1 MKNSLIDNQ
10 GLSLPTEKKTKLENK
25 LKKANNLANCLETA
39 NKFGKQLLNEVFG
52 VGSETFTELI
62 RQSIAREVKT
72 LRNKLDN
79 VGELAETKE
88 IKANDSEQLHGSL
101 IITDYPNL
109 EIIHIPDQKNLT
121 QLQIINNEKLEIL
134 DVTNNYRLTR
144 NDNQEKIQQGIYN
157 RFVSSLK
164 PLQNLS
170 RLERFDIRN
179 TDLDSGLEYLPKSI
193 KRAEEKLIK
202 KHSKK
207 FKKKHEEKKDS
218 VKKKLKIEQMQ
229 DFKNLKES
237 YKNYG
242 LCKEC
247 QQPNT
252 EIYLCQPCAFRYSQ
266 QNPEKRISVLTGLP
280 PYTTYDS
287 REKCYKESPHD
298 ADLALKICQGL
309 RPQFQIKIPPLLEN
323 LIKRCWDANPM
334 KRPAKV
340 RSRKDTEFYRQ
351 YKEIEEYNQKLP
363 EEIKFPK
370 YKSHKGTVY
379 TSRLLPTSEIANLL
393 QLQEISSEL
402 KETVRG
408 YVKAKNKSLKDQKDA
423 QAKKNVRELEEKL
436 EEELKKRGFATE
448 KMDEIIRYCE
458 NYHLLELEQKQI
470 SVQGSQDQ
478 QTTNQS
484 STLVVELEQSSEEEI
499 KLSFR
504 QAEEGVEQ
512 PADNQVNTNPQQS
525 EISNTI
531 DTEASE
537 QVAVVQNPPN
547 NKEKEIKLK
556 REDFQGK
563 LVAEDYPNLE
573 KLYLRDIK
581 NIDKITLRNLPQLQE
596 CTI

>member
-1 MKNSLIDNQ
+1 MDNDNGTIVGCYGISQDPITKNYAIVMQYVPDGNLKHYLDKNSH
-10 GLSLPTEKKTKLENK
+10 K
-25 LKKANNLANCLETA
+25 NLQFRIL
-39 NKFGKQLLNEVFG
+39 
-52 VGSETFTELI
+52 
-62 RQSIAREVKT
+62 
-72 LRNKLDN
+72 
-79 VGELAETKE
+79 
-88 IKANDSEQLHGSL
+88 QLHYIKDGL
-101 IITDYPNL
+101 NTVHENG
-109 EIIHIPDQKNLT
+109 LT
-121 QLQIINNEKLEIL
+121 
-134 DVTNNYRLTR
+134 
-144 NDNQEKIQQGIYN
+144 
-157 RFVSSLK
+157 
-164 PLQNLS
+164 
-170 RLERFDIRN
+170 
-179 TDLDSGLEYLPKSI
+179 
-193 KRAEEKLIK
+193 
-202 KHSKK
+202 H
-207 FKKKHEEKKDS
+207 
-218 VKKKLKIEQMQ
+218 Q
-229 DFKNLKES
+229 DFHPGNIL
-237 YKNYG
+237 NHDD
-242 LCKEC
+242 
-247 QQPNT
+247 PNT
-252 EIYLCQPCAFRYSQ
+252 IIWS
-266 QNPEKRISVLTGLP
+266 
-280 PYTTYDS
+280 
-287 REKCYKESPHD
+287 
-298 ADLALKICQGL
+298 LKICQGL

-334 KRPAKV
+334 KRPA
-340 RSRKDTEFYRQ
+340 SLEELTLG
-351 YKEIEEYNQKLP
+351 EYNQKLP

-547 NKEKEIKLK
+547 NKWFNKEYPKEEKEIKLK

>member
-1 MKNSLIDNQ
+1 MDNDNGTIVGCYGISQDPITKNYAIVMQYVPDGNLKHYLDKNSH
-10 GLSLPTEKKTKLENK
+10 K
-25 LKKANNLANCLETA
+25 NLQFRIL
-39 NKFGKQLLNEVFG
+39 
-52 VGSETFTELI
+52 
-62 RQSIAREVKT
+62 
-72 LRNKLDN
+72 
-79 VGELAETKE
+79 
-88 IKANDSEQLHGSL
+88 QLHYIKDGL
-101 IITDYPNL
+101 NTVHENG
-109 EIIHIPDQKNLT
+109 LT
-121 QLQIINNEKLEIL
+121 
-134 DVTNNYRLTR
+134 
-144 NDNQEKIQQGIYN
+144 
-157 RFVSSLK
+157 
-164 PLQNLS
+164 
-170 RLERFDIRN
+170 
-179 TDLDSGLEYLPKSI
+179 
-193 KRAEEKLIK
+193 
-202 KHSKK
+202 H
-207 FKKKHEEKKDS
+207 
-218 VKKKLKIEQMQ
+218 Q
-229 DFKNLKES
+229 DFHPGNIL
-237 YKNYG
+237 NHDD
-242 LCKEC
+242 
-247 QQPNT
+247 PNT
-252 EIYLCQPCAFRYSQ
+252 IIWS
-266 QNPEKRISVLTGLP
+266 
-280 PYTTYDS
+280 
-287 REKCYKESPHD
+287 
-298 ADLALKICQGL
+298 LKICQGL

>member
-1 MKNSLIDNQ
+1 
-10 GLSLPTEKKTKLENK
+10 
-25 LKKANNLANCLETA
+25 NCLETA

-134 DVTNNYRLTR
+134 DVTNNYRLTNLSHNLNLEELIIR
-144 NDNQEKIQQGIYN
+144 NNNFAEQDLNFLKNLVNLKRLELGNDNQEKIQQGIYN

-266 QNPEKRISVLTGLP
+266 QNPEKRIS
-280 PYTTYDS
+280 
-287 REKCYKESPHD
+287 
-298 ADLALKICQGL
+298 ALKICQGL

-547 NKEKEIKLK
+547 NKWFNKEYPKEEKEIKLK